1 MNSYPVMVFLGS
13 KLVAST
19 AVHMVLTSALQL
31 WGVLSQKDHADLH
44 QVLQQLRASS
54 VDDAPLQLLFA
65 HSTRAGGSGMS
76 GSNTKLVQD

>member
-19 AVHMVLTSALQL
+19 AVHMVLTSAL
-31 WGVLSQKDHADLH
+31 H

-54 VDDAPLQLLFA
+54 ADDAPLQLLFA
-65 HSTRAGGSGMS
+65 HCTRAGGSGMS
-76 GSNTKLVQD
+76 GSNTKLVQNC